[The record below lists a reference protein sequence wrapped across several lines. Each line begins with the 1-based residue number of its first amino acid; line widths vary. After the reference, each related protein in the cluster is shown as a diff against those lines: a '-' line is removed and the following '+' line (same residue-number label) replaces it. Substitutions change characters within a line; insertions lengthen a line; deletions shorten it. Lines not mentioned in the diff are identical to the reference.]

1 MYFINIFTSDIP
13 YQYIYHTLS
22 LLVGLYCLCQ
32 FQSIFIIFDKHNR
45 LCTVYSLH
53 IKTSRAWCILS
64 IYLLVIYITSVFTV
78 HYPSLWGLYHMMYV
92 YLMYSYYSTIFTVHY
107 ELYHVMCVYLMH
119 FTILMVCY
127 RLYLDQQSNREVHTF
142 QEKDNMSWW
151 VLTELTGIIMTGGH
165 SISMIIPED
174 SHRIQG

>member
-13 YQYIYHTLS
+13 YQYIYCTLS

-53 IKTSRAWCILS
+53 IKNSRAWCILS

-92 YLMYSYYSTIFTVHY
+92 YLMY
-107 ELYHVMCVYLMH
+107 
-119 FTILMVCY
+119 FTIITVCY
-127 RLYLDQQSNREVHTF
+127 GLYQDQQSNREVHTF
-142 QEKDNMSWW
+142 QEKDNMPWW
-151 VLTELTGIIMTGGH
+151 VLTELTGITMTGGH

-174 SHRIQG
+174 AHCIQG

>member
-13 YQYIYHTLS
+13 YQYIYCTLS

-64 IYLLVIYITSVFTV
+64 IYLLVIYITSVFTI
-78 HYPSLWGLYHMMYV
+78 HYPSLWGLYHVMYV
-92 YLMYSYYSTIFTVHY
+92 YLMY
-107 ELYHVMCVYLMH
+107 
-119 FTILMVCY
+119 FTILMVHY
-127 RLYLDQQSNREVHTF
+127 GLYQDQQSNREVHTF
-142 QEKDNMSWW
+142 REKDNMPWW